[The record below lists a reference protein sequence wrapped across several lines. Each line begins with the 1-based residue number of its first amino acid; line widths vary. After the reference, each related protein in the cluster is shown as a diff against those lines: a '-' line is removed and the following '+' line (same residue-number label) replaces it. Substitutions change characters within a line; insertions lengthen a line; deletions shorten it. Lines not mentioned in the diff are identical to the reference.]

1 MDRLAILKHMLQYSV
16 DQFFHALADPT
27 RRDIVET
34 LAREAPCSV
43 SHLAARYPMT
53 LSAVG
58 QHLRVLQRSGLVTTA
73 KQGRTRTCRLSF
85 DAFQH
90 LDSWVAERRSRIEA
104 QLDRLEAHL
113 AQGSGT

>member
-1 MDRLAILKHMLQYSV
+1 MLQYSV

-43 SHLAARYPMT
+43 SRLARRYPMT

-58 QHLRVLQRSGLVTTA
+58 QHLRILETSGLITTA
-73 KQGRTRTCRLSF
+73 KQGRTRTCSLSF

-90 LDSWVAERRSRIEA
+90 LDSWVAARRGMLEDR
-104 QLDRLEAHL
+104 LDRLEAHL
-113 AQGSGT
+113 AKGTGT